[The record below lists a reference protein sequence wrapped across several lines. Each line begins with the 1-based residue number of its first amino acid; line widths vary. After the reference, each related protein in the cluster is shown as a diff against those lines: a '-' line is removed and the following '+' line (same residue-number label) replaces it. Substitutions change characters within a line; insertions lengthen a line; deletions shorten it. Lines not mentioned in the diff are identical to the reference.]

1 MSIILRSRLSLMMFI
16 QYVIWGLWYS
26 TLGAFMTHKG
36 FSSTEIP
43 LAYASTAIA
52 SMISPFFVGMV
63 ADRFFATE
71 KVMATLHFLGAIFA
85 IAAVMQ
91 SSFPLFFS
99 FLLMHTVC
107 YMPTLPLANSL
118 SFKQL
123 SNPGEQFPTIRV
135 FGSIGW
141 IAAGTIISLL
151 KFDKTEGMFY
161 TTACFGIAMAV
172 YCLTLPHT
180 PAVKS
185 EKGVSA
191 REILGLD
198 ALALLKDRNVLI
210 FMIGSFLTCIPLTFY
225 FSATGIYLGDNNI
238 QKIGAMMTIGQ
249 WVEMGF
255 FLIMPILFRKLGVK
269 RMLLLGMLCWALRLA
284 SFGFADGR
292 DLLWMIIF
300 GIALHGMAYDFFF
313 VTGQIYIDKRA
324 PEAIRSSAQGL
335 LYFLTLGAGMLA
347 GNLVL
352 TLVNARFSKV
362 VEQLGTD
369 GLLKEVTVY
378 DWPSIWY
385 IAAIMSAAVFI
396 MFALAFK
403 DSNPEKEQ
411 KAPDAN

>member
-1 MSIILRSRLSLMMFI
+1 MDIILRSRLSLMMLI
-16 QYVIWGLWYS
+16 QYIIWGLWYS

-36 FSSTEIP
+36 FSATQIP
-43 LAYASTAIA
+43 LAYASTGIA
-52 SMISPFFVGMV
+52 CMISPFFVGMV
-63 ADRFFATE
+63 ADRFFATQ

-85 IAAVMQ
+85 VAAVMQ
-91 SSFPLFFS
+91 TQFVYFFT
-99 FLLMHTVC
+99 FLLLHTIC

-141 IAAGTIISLL
+141 IVAGSIISAL

-161 TTACFGIAMAV
+161 TTAFFGVAMAV
-172 YCLTLPHT
+172 YCMTLPNT
-180 PAVKS
+180 PPAKS
-185 EKGVSA
+185 EKAVTA

-210 FMIGSFLTCIPLTFY
+210 FMLGSFLTCIPLTFY
-225 FSATGIYLGDNNI
+225 FSATGNYLANNHI
-238 QKIGAMMTIGQ
+238 EKIAATMTIGQ

-269 RMLLLGMLCWALRLA
+269 KMLLLGMLCWALRL
-284 SFGFADGR
+284 SCFGFADGKN
-292 DLLWMIIF
+292 LLWMIIL

-313 VTGQIYIDKRA
+313 VTGQIYVDKRA

-335 LYFLTLGAGMLA
+335 LYFLTLGAGMLS
-347 GNLVL
+347 GNIVL
-352 TLVNARFSKV
+352 AQVNARFSQV
-362 VEQLGTD
+362 VEKIGAN
-369 GLLKEVTVY
+369 GVMEKVTVY

-385 IAAIMSAAVFI
+385 IAAGMSAAVFI

-403 DSNPEKEQ
+403 DTDVKEEK
-411 KAPDAN
+411 KA